1 MDFELN
7 GNDMYHSH
15 SRYAICYHISL
26 GKCQFDHSS
35 GGISPLKVLMGLYET
50 SVTMF

>member
-26 GKCQFDHSS
+26 SKCQFDHSS
-35 GGISPLKVLMGLYET
+35 
-50 SVTMF
+50 SVEAYLL